1 MSQFPHDKLNKNL
14 ADLCLGQF
22 GEFQPQRPVQG
33 ETKFIDIYFT
43 PQRPIPESAQLGL
56 LGQCV
61 GVKQSYPGGNRPV
74 ALEPYRNPVDVDKI
88 RACLIKILEVQQ
100 ELDQA
105 AQQSGGDPHQAFMWI
120 ITPTLAQH
128 NLDKCHAVGDEETW
142 GSGVYILPSFL
153 QMGIIVVHQLP
164 VTPETL
170 WFRLMGKGKVQQTA
184 IAEVAALPLDHPYRS
199 NALDLLL
206 SYKVELEAKQ
216 STEPEEQELIM
227 QLSPLLLERIAA
239 AEQVGE
245 QRGEQRGQ
253 QIGEQLGALKGRQEI
268 VLRQL
273 TRVVGFVS
281 EDLVDRVKFL
291 SLGQVDDL
299 ADALLDFGQVSDLLD
314 WLGANE

>member
-14 ADLCLGQF
+14 ADLCLSQF
-22 GEFQPQRPVQG
+22 GAFQPQRSVSG

-43 PQRPIPESAQLGL
+43 PQFPIPESAQLGL
-56 LGQCV
+56 LGKCV
-61 GVKQSYPGGNRPV
+61 GNQPV
-74 ALEPYRNPVDVDKI
+74 ALEPYRNPVDVDEI

-100 ELDQA
+100 ELDQEA
-105 AQQSGGDPHQAFMWI
+105 KQSGGNLPQAFMWI
-120 ITPTLAQH
+120 ITPTLAPH
-128 NLDKCHAVGDEETW
+128 KLDKCHAVGDEETW
-142 GSGVYILPSFL
+142 GSGVYILPAFL
-153 QMGIIVVHQLP
+153 QTGIIIVHQLP
-164 VTPETL
+164 VAPETL
-170 WFRLMGKGKVQQTA
+170 WFRLMGKGKVQQVA

-245 QRGEQRGQ
+245 QRGEL
-253 QIGEQLGALKGRQEI
+253 LGALKGRQEI

-273 TRVVGFVS
+273 TRVVGLVS
-281 EDLVDRVKFL
+281 EDLVARVKSL
-291 SLGQVDDL
+291 SLEQVDDL
-299 ADALLDFGQVSDLLD
+299 ADALLDFGQVGDVLD
-314 WLGANE
+314 WLRANE